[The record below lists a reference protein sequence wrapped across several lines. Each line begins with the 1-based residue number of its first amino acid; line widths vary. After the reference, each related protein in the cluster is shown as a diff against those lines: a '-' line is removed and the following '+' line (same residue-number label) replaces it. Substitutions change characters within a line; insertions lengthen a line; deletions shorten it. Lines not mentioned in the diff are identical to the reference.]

1 LADSQWERPRVRKV
15 TVLRHASSEL
25 FTIGYMQTILIV
37 DDDEETRKVLHESL
51 TRAGFSPFA
60 VASGEEAVRVC
71 RAQRIDVVLLDIWMP
86 EKDGLET
93 VMEIRRGA
101 PEAKAIAMSG
111 GGKLG
116 SMHPLTFA
124 ARLGAKRTLTKP
136 FTHQELLSA
145 ISETSGPEPARA

>member
-1 LADSQWERPRVRKV
+1 
-15 TVLRHASSEL
+15 
-25 FTIGYMQTILIV
+25 MQTVLIV
-37 DDDEETRKVLHESL
+37 DDDEETRKVLQASL
-51 TRAGFSPFA
+51 AKADFSAFA

-93 VMEIRRGA
+93 LMEIRRGA
-101 PEAKAIAMSG
+101 PDAKIIAMSG

-124 ARLGAKRTLTKP
+124 SKLGAKRTLTKP
-136 FTHQELLSA
+136 FTHQELLAA
-145 ISETSGPEPARA
+145 ISETCGPEPARA